1 VTAPFPPV
9 GPGEPGFPHSSV
21 LRSRYDIP
29 SCMSVGLCLRLRIP
43 REPWAFVFASALPAI
58 SKAIVGPGALFNRC
72 SAIRVLSRGYKRDL
86 SGSQATPPAPLPC
99 SETPAESVIL
109 ALPDFP
115 MLPPVPTRRR
125 LQQAHDFEAN
135 TRLRYPLSTLH
146 ERRCRHPCKTR
157 FRLAGSAFAG
167 RASNP
172 LGHKERF
179 QATSILL
186 SRAYPDASWA
196 HVRRRFYELATAGP
210 APIASE
216 ALQRIAA
223 LYQIE
228 AKIRS
233 RSADERR
240 TVRLEKSRPILDD
253 LEPWLRAKL
262 ALISQKTKLAEAIRY
277 ALSRW
282 AGLSRF
288 VDDGRI
294 EIDSNVVE
302 RAIRPIALNRKNGL
316 HPVPKTPS

>member
-1 VTAPFPPV
+1 
-9 GPGEPGFPHSSV
+9 
-21 LRSRYDIP
+21 
-29 SCMSVGLCLRLRIP
+29 MSVSLCLRLRIP

-72 SAIRVLSRGYKRDL
+72 SVIRVLSRGYKRDL
-86 SGSQATPPAPLPC
+86 SGSQATHPAPLPC

-125 LQQAHDFEAN
+125 LQRAHDFEAN

-196 HVRRRFYELATAGP
+196 HARRQFFDLADIAANARRRRKKAGGDLADRARGGQAHRRPVRHRTRRSMARAPNSVCGFARSRARLSSRDWKRGCVSNDPVSRALRRSPNRSTTCLTAGIGSP
-210 APIASE
+210 DSSTTAAS
-216 ALQRIAA
+216 A
-223 LYQIE
+223 
-228 AKIRS
+228 
-233 RSADERR
+233 
-240 TVRLEKSRPILDD
+240 
-253 LEPWLRAKL
+253 
-262 ALISQKTKLAEAIRY
+262 
-277 ALSRW
+277 
-282 AGLSRF
+282 
-288 VDDGRI
+288 
-294 EIDSNVVE
+294 
-302 RAIRPIALNRKNGL
+302 
-316 HPVPKTPS
+316 

>member
-1 VTAPFPPV
+1 
-9 GPGEPGFPHSSV
+9 
-21 LRSRYDIP
+21 
-29 SCMSVGLCLRLRIP
+29 MSVGLCLRLRIP

-72 SAIRVLSRGYKRDL
+72 SVIRVLSRGYKRDL
-86 SGSQATPPAPLPC
+86 SGSQATHPAPLPC

-125 LQQAHDFEAN
+125 LQRAHDFEAN

-186 SRAYPDASWA
+186 SRAYPDASWS
-196 HVRRRFYELATAGP
+196 HVRRRFYELAAAGP
-210 APIASE
+210 APIAGE
-216 ALQRIAA
+216 ALQRIAS
-223 LYQIE
+223 LYEIE
-228 AKIRS
+228 AEIRG
-233 RSADERR
+233 RSAAPFARR
-240 TVRLEKSRPILDD
+240 RAGRSSTTSSPGCEPSSPSSARKPSSQRRSAMRSHAGTGSAASSKTAASKSTPISSSGRSV
-253 LEPWLRAKL
+253 PSHSIARTPYSRAPM
-262 ALISQKTKLAEAIRY
+262 A
-277 ALSRW
+277 
-282 AGLSRF
+282 
-288 VDDGRI
+288 
-294 EIDSNVVE
+294 
-302 RAIRPIALNRKNGL
+302 
-316 HPVPKTPS
+316 VPSIGP